1 MPSSAPGKARRLI
14 PAALR
19 DPVRDEPPP
28 APPPDNPHCGLTNR
42 QRRIVAQMRAVER
55 QRRAAGITDTFYLSP
70 ANGEE
75 DDYEAIEQAKRT
87 NLALR
92 RALDNIEL

>member
-1 MPSSAPGKARRLI
+1 
-14 PAALR
+14 
-19 DPVRDEPPP
+19 
-28 APPPDNPHCGLTNR
+28 
-42 QRRIVAQMRAVER
+42 MRAVER